1 MRYRPWPVGGLRS
14 QGAWTE
20 PTTQTSLFIL
30 NSSVCVTVFN
40 TFPLIKIIYGQ
51 NPILSYLYSS
61 LGLKMTEERVSMV
74 GATGWHEKGNNNGVI
89 REGQPSKQPVF
100 LWEHPVL
107 TAVTL
112 SLPADL

>member
-1 MRYRPWPVGGLRS
+1 
-14 QGAWTE
+14 
-20 PTTQTSLFIL
+20 
-30 NSSVCVTVFN
+30 
-40 TFPLIKIIYGQ
+40 
-51 NPILSYLYSS
+51 
-61 LGLKMTEERVSMV
+61 MTEERVSMV

-89 REGQPSKQPVF
+89 RDGQPSKQPVF